1 MLAHYPPSGN
11 WGSAGCT
18 VGIKEVKKEAG
29 LSTIATDG
37 PVLVSTLT
45 CTSPTCKNVWDSA
58 LLLKDFV
65 LMRVK
70 LMALVV
76 RLSDTASL

>member
-1 MLAHYPPSGN
+1 MFAHYPPSRN

-18 VGIKEVKKEAG
+18 VGIKAVKEEAG
-29 LSTIATDG
+29 FSTFATDD
-37 PVLVSTLT
+37 PILVSSLT
-45 CTSPTCKNVWDSA
+45 CISPKCKNVWDSA

-65 LMRVK
+65 LMRVE